1 MLPITRKMQQ
11 LNLEVSEAI
20 GALKDIQYILKRIEK
35 GESFKNELEP
45 YCEYISQN
53 IRFVMLAD
61 DSLDITATLRKV
73 CQGRMSVIE
82 ANKEVEE
89 AIKELLA
96 IRTGI
101 MAMDEEKVKSIM

>member
-35 GESFKNELEP
+35 GESFKSELEP

-61 DSLDITATLRKV
+61 DSLDITSTLRKV
-73 CQGRMSVIE
+73 CQGRMSARG
-82 ANKEVEE
+82 ANEEIEE
-89 AIKELLA
+89 AVKELLIVRA
-96 IRTGI
+96 GI
-101 MAMDEEKVKSIM
+101 IAMDNEKINCIM